1 MKYIFGFLFLML
13 FALFEAAVLPQLSIL
28 LVILLAVQFLGFFE
42 GANYGAFFGGILLDL
57 LTGGRFGLSSL
68 ILLLL
73 SGLTGLARRFVAGSL
88 PVLLLLTFVLS
99 MVFRAV
105 QVVPVFNLTALCKGA
120 FLDVLAMVII
130 YPTLRY
136 LEKSIF
142 GKRELKV

>member
-1 MKYIFGFLFLML
+1 ML
-13 FALFEAAVLPQLSIL
+13 CALFEAAVLPQLSIL
-28 LVILLAVQFLGFFE
+28 LVILLAAQFLGFSE

-73 SGLTGLARRFVAGSL
+73 SGLTGLVQRFVAGSL
-88 PVLLLLTFVLS
+88 PVSLILTFVLS
-99 MVFRAV
+99 IVFRAV
-105 QVVPVFNLTALCKGA
+105 QAVPVFNLTALCRGA
-120 FLDVLAMVII
+120 FLDVLAMVLI

-142 GKRELKV
+142 GRRELKVGL